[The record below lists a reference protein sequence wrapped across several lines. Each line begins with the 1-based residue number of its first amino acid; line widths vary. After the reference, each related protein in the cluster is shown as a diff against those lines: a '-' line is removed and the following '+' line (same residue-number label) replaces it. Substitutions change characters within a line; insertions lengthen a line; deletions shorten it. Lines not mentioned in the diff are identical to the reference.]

1 MLVVMYISVYP
12 VVITMRHSNVY
23 EERSL
28 GIYADDMDASSA
40 NLPLSSPPLGSQGH
54 TPGTGSPPSN
64 FVDRFFRSV
73 FSEWEGVGAVHARE
87 KETPI
92 SFISYQVRG
101 QLSHDL
107 WWLVLAVLLITIVG
121 RPLLFLLLFCFFL
134 MGVALLTLG

>member
-1 MLVVMYISVYP
+1 MSAVMYISVYP

-28 GIYADDMDASSA
+28 GIYADDMDTRST
-40 NLPLSSPPLGSQGH
+40 NMPFSSPPGGPGYAASA
-54 TPGTGSPPSN
+54 TPSSN
-64 FVDRFFRSV
+64 FVDRVFRNV
-73 FSEWEGVGAVHARE
+73 FSEWEGVGATHARE

-107 WWLVLAVLLITIVG
+107 WWLVLAVLLITIVSASFG
-121 RPLLFLLLFCFFL
+121 CCFVSLGWGEF
-134 MGVALLTLG
+134 LTLG